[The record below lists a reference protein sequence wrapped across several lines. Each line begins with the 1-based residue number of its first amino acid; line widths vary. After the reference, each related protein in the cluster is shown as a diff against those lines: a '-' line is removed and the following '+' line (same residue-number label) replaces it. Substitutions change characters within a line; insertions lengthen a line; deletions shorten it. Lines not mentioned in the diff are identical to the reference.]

1 MLGSGVN
8 PAPRE
13 RLSRASPSPPST
25 TQDLDYYFELIL
37 NENGSPLA
45 SKIRKLYFSNV
56 ETYGDLNLALEL
68 YKRYRDHPDY
78 IILYNVKSNRY
89 KAIKSAKR
97 GNDVYL
103 YRIRKRLQPI
113 LNKLKG
119 CNVVFAENDK
129 HRIYTTYFLFVN
141 LTFDCSPEET
151 YEKAKGIKEF
161 MDLLRKVLGKV
172 YIVAWGLDLQSSGKL
187 HYDAV
192 IYVPHGVRVRWWY
205 SQHRKKHI
213 LVLVDQKL
221 FEDIKSKWRYGFA
234 NIEGVSSLREALE
247 YCLKYVLSSAQN
259 ELLNTIAILYR
270 KRTFYIA
277 THKVFN
283 LIFEHFGVDMR
294 LDPPMNKCDQSPY
307 IWVGLYPAWRWG
319 INPDKWVVEFDDPP
333 PEYVV

>member
-1 MLGSGVN
+1 MSGGGVN
-8 PAPRE
+8 PAPH
-13 RLSRASPSPPST
+13 SPASASPPST
-25 TQDLDYYFELIL
+25 TQDLDFWFDLIL

-45 SKIRKLYFSNV
+45 SKLRKLYFNNIEV
-56 ETYGDLNLALEL
+56 FGNLDIAVEL

-78 IILYNVKSNRY
+78 IILYNLDTKQY
-89 KAIKSAKR
+89 LAIKSAKR

-113 LNKLKG
+113 LDRLRGN
-119 CNVVFAENDK
+119 NVIFAHNDR

-161 MDLLRKVLGKV
+161 MDLLRKVFGKV
-172 YIVAWGLDLQSSGKL
+172 YIVAWGLDVQSSGKL

-192 IYVPHGVRVRWWY
+192 IYVPKGVKVRWWY
-205 SQHRKKHI
+205 SPHRKRHI

-221 FEDIKSKWRYGFA
+221 FDKIKSKWRYGFA

-270 KRTFYIA
+270 KRTFYLA
-277 THKVFN
+277 TCKVLN
-283 LIFEHFGVDMR
+283 LIFSHFNVDMR
-294 LDPPMNKCDQSPY
+294 LDPHMNKCDQSDY
-307 IWVGLYPAWRWG
+307 IWLGLYPAWRWG

>member
-1 MLGSGVN
+1 MSGGGIN
-8 PAPRE
+8 PAPH
-13 RLSRASPSPPST
+13 SPPSTAPLFT
-25 TQDLDYYFELIL
+25 TQDLDFWFELIL

-45 SKIRKLYFSNV
+45 SKLRKLYFNNIEV
-56 ETYGDLNLALEL
+56 FGNLDIAVEL

-78 IILYNVKSNRY
+78 IILYNLDTKQY
-89 KAIKSAKR
+89 LAIKSAKR

-113 LNKLKG
+113 LDKLRG
-119 CNVVFAENDK
+119 NNVIFAHNDR

-141 LTFDCSPEET
+141 LTFDCSPKET

-161 MDLLRKVLGKV
+161 MDLLRKIFGKV
-172 YIVAWGLDLQSSGKL
+172 YIVAWGLDIQSSNKL

-192 IYVPHGVRVRWWY
+192 IYVPKGVKVRWWY
-205 SQHRKKHI
+205 SEHRKKHI

-221 FEDIKSKWRYGFA
+221 FDEIKSKWKHGFI
-234 NIEGVSSLREALE
+234 NVEGVSSLKEALE

-277 THKVFN
+277 THKVLN

-294 LDPPMNKCDQSPY
+294 LDPHMNKCDQSPY

-319 INPDKWVVEFDDPP
+319 LDSSKWWIWFDDLPP
-333 PEYVV
+333 DLLL